1 MSQLSKFT
9 NRKDRL
15 EFLQNNL
22 GKKFPKIDVAFVSDD
37 EIEKVHCENLIGATS
52 LPLGV
57 AGPVKINFLED
68 FESREFFIPLATT
81 EGALVA
87 SVSRGCKAISQA
99 GGTTVF
105 GQRFG
110 TTRAPIFYTKSL
122 QKSKE
127 LVEFFKTKQLQINEI
142 IESTSSHL
150 KLLNYDTRIVG
161 NRVFIRF
168 AYDTSQAMGMNM
180 VTIATQKVVDFVE
193 KETEVV
199 CEALSGNYCVDK
211 KPAWVNFINRRGF
224 EVQAEVVLTPEILQ
238 KTLKT
243 TPKLFFETW
252 LSKCMLGSAMAG
264 SMGFNAHFANVAAAF
279 FIATGQDPAQVV
291 EASLGITHCKI
302 LDDGSLYV
310 AVYLPS
316 VLLAIVGGGTKLHTQ
331 SEALQMVGAKNSL
344 ELVQVLA
351 GSILAGEISLLS
363 SLSQNN
369 LAQSH
374 QKLGR

>member
-1 MSQLSKFT
+1 
-9 NRKDRL
+9 
-15 EFLQNNL
+15 
-22 GKKFPKIDVAFVSDD
+22 
-37 EIEKVHCENLIGATS
+37 
-52 LPLGV
+52 
-57 AGPVKINFLED
+57 
-68 FESREFFIPLATT
+68 
-81 EGALVA
+81 
-87 SVSRGCKAISQA
+87 
-99 GGTTVF
+99 
-105 GQRFG
+105 
-110 TTRAPIFYTKSL
+110 
-122 QKSKE
+122 
-127 LVEFFKTKQLQINEI
+127 
-142 IESTSSHL
+142 
-150 KLLNYDTRIVG
+150 
-161 NRVFIRF
+161 
-168 AYDTSQAMGMNM
+168 MGMNM
-180 VTIATQKVVDFVE
+180 VTIATQKVVDFIE

-224 EVQAEVVLTPEILQ
+224 EVQAEVVLTPQILE

-302 LDDGSLYV
+302 LDDDSLYV

-316 VLLAIVGGGTKLHTQ
+316 ILLATVGGGTKLHTQ
-331 SEALQMVGAKNSL
+331 SEALQIVGAKNSSQL
-344 ELVQVLA
+344 AQVLA
-351 GSILAGEISLLS
+351 GSILAGEISLLA

>member
-1 MSQLSKFT
+1 MSQFSKFP

-22 GKKFPKIDVAFVSDD
+22 AKKFPKIDSAFVSDD
-37 EIEKVHCENLIGATS
+37 EIQNVHCENLIGGVS
-52 LPLGV
+52 LPLGI
-57 AGPVKINFLED
+57 AGPIKINFLEE
-68 FESREFFIPLATT
+68 FENRDFFIPLATT

-87 SVSRGCKAISQA
+87 SVSRGCKAISEA
-99 GGTTVF
+99 GGATVF

-110 TTRAPIFYTKSL
+110 TTRAPVFYTKSL
-122 QKSKE
+122 QKSKD
-127 LVEFFKTKQLQINEI
+127 LVEFLRANQAKINEI
-142 IESTSSHL
+142 VESTSSHL
-150 KLLNYDTRIVG
+150 KLLNYDTRILG
-161 NRVFIRF
+161 NRVFVRF
-168 AYDTSQAMGMNM
+168 SYNTSEAMGMNM
-180 VTIATQKVVDFVE
+180 VTIATQKVVDFIE

-224 EVQAEVVLTPEILQ
+224 EVQAEVVLTPQILE

-302 LDDGSLYV
+302 LDDDSLYV

-316 VLLAIVGGGTKLHTQ
+316 ILLATVGGGTKLHTQ
-331 SEALQMVGAKNSL
+331 SEALQIVGAKNSSQL
-344 ELVQVLA
+344 AQVLA
-351 GSILAGEISLLS
+351 GSILAGEISLLA

>member
-1 MSQLSKFT
+1 MSQLSKFP

-22 GKKFPKIDVAFVSDD
+22 GKKFPNIDSAFVSDD
-37 EIEKVHCENLIGATS
+37 ELAKVHCENLIGGAS
-52 LPLGV
+52 LPLGI
-57 AGPVKINFLED
+57 AGPIKINFLEE
-68 FESREFFIPLATT
+68 FENRDFFIPLATT

-87 SVSRGCKAISQA
+87 SVSRGCKAISEA
-99 GGTTVF
+99 GGATVF

-110 TTRAPIFYTKSL
+110 TTRAPVFYTKSL

-127 LVEFFKTKQLQINEI
+127 LVEFLNTNQAKIDAI

-150 KLLNYDTRIVG
+150 KLLNYDTRVLG
-161 NRVFIRF
+161 NRVFVRF
-168 AYDTSQAMGMNM
+168 AYNTSEAMGMNM

-193 KETEVV
+193 KETEAV

-224 EVQAEVVLTPEILQ
+224 EVQAEVVLTPEILE

-291 EASLGITHCKI
+291 EASLGITHCKV

-310 AVYLPS
+310 GVYLPS
-316 VLLAIVGGGTKLHTQ
+316 ILLATVGGGTKLQTQ
-331 SEALQMVGAKNSL
+331 SEALQIVGAKNSSQL
-344 ELVQVLA
+344 AQVLA
-351 GSILAGEISLLS
+351 GSILAGEISLLA

-369 LAQSH
+369 LADSH
-374 QKLGR
+374 KKLGR

>member
-1 MSQLSKFT
+1 MSQFSKFP

-22 GKKFPKIDVAFVSDD
+22 AKKFPKIDSAFVSDD
-37 EIEKVHCENLIGATS
+37 EIQNVHCENLIGGVS
-52 LPLGV
+52 LPLGI
-57 AGPVKINFLED
+57 AGPIKINFLEE
-68 FESREFFIPLATT
+68 FENRDFFIPLATT

-87 SVSRGCKAISQA
+87 SASRGCKAISEA
-99 GGTTVF
+99 GGATVF

-110 TTRAPIFYTKSL
+110 TTRAPVFYTKSL
-122 QKSKE
+122 QKSKD
-127 LVEFFKTKQLQINEI
+127 LVEFLRANQAKINEI
-142 IESTSSHL
+142 VESTSSHL
-150 KLLNYDTRIVG
+150 KLLNYDTRILG
-161 NRVFIRF
+161 NRVFVRF
-168 AYDTSQAMGMNM
+168 SYNTSEAMGMNM
-180 VTIATQKVVDFVE
+180 VTIATQKVVDFIE

-224 EVQAEVVLTPEILQ
+224 EVQAEVVLTPQILE

-302 LDDGSLYV
+302 LDDDSLYV

-316 VLLAIVGGGTKLHTQ
+316 ILLATVGGGTKLHTQ
-331 SEALQMVGAKNSL
+331 SEALQIVGAKNSSQL
-344 ELVQVLA
+344 AQVLA
-351 GSILAGEISLLS
+351 GSILAGEISLLA

>member
-1 MSQLSKFT
+1 MSQFSKFP

-22 GKKFPKIDVAFVSDD
+22 AKKFPKIDSAFVSDD
-37 EIEKVHCENLIGATS
+37 EIQNVHCENLIGGVS
-52 LPLGV
+52 LPLGI
-57 AGPVKINFLED
+57 AGPIKINFLEE
-68 FESREFFIPLATT
+68 FENRDFFIPLATT

-87 SVSRGCKAISQA
+87 SVSRGCKAISEA
-99 GGTTVF
+99 GGATVF

-110 TTRAPIFYTKSL
+110 TTRAPVFYTKSL
-122 QKSKE
+122 QKSKD
-127 LVEFFKTKQLQINEI
+127 LVEFLRANQAKINEI
-142 IESTSSHL
+142 VESTSSHL
-150 KLLNYDTRIVG
+150 KLLNYDTRILG
-161 NRVFIRF
+161 NRVFVRF
-168 AYDTSQAMGMNM
+168 SYNTSEAMGMNM
-180 VTIATQKVVDFVE
+180 DTIATQKVVDFIE

-224 EVQAEVVLTPEILQ
+224 EVQAEVVLTPQILE

-302 LDDGSLYV
+302 LDDDSLYV

-316 VLLAIVGGGTKLHTQ
+316 ILLATVGGGTKLHTQ
-331 SEALQMVGAKNSL
+331 SEALQIVGAKNSSQL
-344 ELVQVLA
+344 AQVLA
-351 GSILAGEISLLS
+351 GSILAGEISLLA